1 VPSFGGGWGCDV
13 GVEGRHGRLAGGWW
27 RSAEGRESRLLGK
40 AAAVGSLLGLGK
52 SRGEI
57 FVDGDGR
64 MGMF

>member
-1 VPSFGGGWGCDV
+1 
-13 GVEGRHGRLAGGWW
+13 
-27 RSAEGRESRLLGK
+27 LGK